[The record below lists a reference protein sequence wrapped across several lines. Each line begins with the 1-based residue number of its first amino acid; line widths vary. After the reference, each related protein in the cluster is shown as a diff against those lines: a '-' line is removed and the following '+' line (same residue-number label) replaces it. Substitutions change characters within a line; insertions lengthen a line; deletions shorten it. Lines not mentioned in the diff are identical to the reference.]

1 MYGYVYFIYVYLVY
15 LELEKNEEVLEKLI
29 EKAADIWYRN

>member
-1 MYGYVYFIYVYLVY
+1 MYGYVYFIYVY